1 MKLISQAVKK
11 FFDLNEVPDGLWS
24 QVSDEAYFS
33 KSECEVCK
41 TNLHGNRFDVEFVA
55 HALAEG
61 KFTVPVCGDCL
72 MYMANGE
79 DAPIQFARFSSWGE
93 INYHGS
99 LGSYAKALDNLTDKI
114 APPSWLRKKQ

>member
-41 TNLHGNRFDVEFVA
+41 TNLHGNRFDVEFVV
-55 HALAEG
+55 LPDDRDYG
-61 KFTVPVCGDCL
+61 LRDFMIKDPQGDVL
-72 MYMANGE
+72 TLSE
-79 DAPIQFARFSSWGE
+79 PI
-93 INYHGS
+93 
-99 LGSYAKALDNLTDKI
+99 AK
-114 APPSWLRKKQ
+114 

>member
-55 HALAEG
+55 HSLAEG

-79 DAPIQFARFSSWGE
+79 DAPIW

-114 APPSWLRKKQ
+114 APPSWLRKKE

>member
-55 HALAEG
+55 HALEEG
-61 KFTVPVCGDCL
+61 KFTLSVCHDCFMYLENGD
-72 MYMANGE
+72 
-79 DAPIQFARFSSWGE
+79 DAPIQM
-93 INYHGS
+93 NYDS
-99 LGSYAKALDNLTDKI
+99 LGAYSKALDKMMDKI
-114 APPSWLRKKQ
+114 LGEKNET